1 MSWARKLGGRLP
13 DFADV
18 VRRFP
23 IAVLIMAVFTVWLIV
38 QQLGDGIFGEDEE
51 HIFGGFILCGYIAV
65 IMGLI
70 SEARGW
76 KRPKGLM
83 LGISVGLPTFLV
95 CYLAKHLDFNVPMAI
110 VAAIVFLGNAAAFR
124 KARHDSHVWNFT
136 QKLWTGA
143 IFAAVGCGV
152 FSIGM
157 VAISEAVESLFGV
170 KIDNLTYDVLMPIGL
185 AFLAPI
191 YWMGTLPR
199 YGDVKDVSELSFEAR
214 ALSFLGTWMLAPLVA
229 IYSLIILAYGAK
241 VLIQWELPK
250 GEIATLVTPF
260 LGVGMLV
267 WLMLEPKIMKESGFV
282 RFYRRVWH
290 WVMLP
295 AAILLAIAVFVRIRE
310 YGFTTERFLLMLV
323 SIWAFTQSLWFM
335 VRAETKRDI
344 RVPTGIAA
352 VLLLFGAFVAEPI
365 SLENQFQ
372 RARLAKI
379 QLSDFDADTIVQ
391 NPKAA
396 KTFLGALDFMVRQ
409 EDQKRFNKLLS
420 GVDMPGKYDY
430 EQYEDLIEVLGFK
443 NFHKRTKTRRKVYSV
458 SSKMPIEF
466 SSEMKFYGSFS
477 FVFYGEENKKSPSDI
492 VTSQNGLVLD
502 ITIENQT
509 YPIDFGKVISEISL
523 DYEGDSSIDIKL
535 EPISVMSKEGVSGQV
550 FILNGYF
557 ANHGDA
563 FYDANF
569 DIALVLPN

>member
-1 MSWARKLGGRLP
+1 
-13 DFADV
+13 
-18 VRRFP
+18 
-23 IAVLIMAVFTVWLIV
+23 
-38 QQLGDGIFGEDEE
+38 
-51 HIFGGFILCGYIAV
+51 
-65 IMGLI
+65 
-70 SEARGW
+70 
-76 KRPKGLM
+76 
-83 LGISVGLPTFLV
+83 
-95 CYLAKHLDFNVPMAI
+95 MAI
-110 VAAIVFLGNAAAFR
+110 AAAIVFLGNAAAFR

-229 IYSLIILAYGAK
+229 IYSLIILAYSAK
-241 VLIQWELPK
+241 VLIQWEL
-250 GEIATLVTPF
+250 L
-260 LGVGMLV
+260 
-267 WLMLEPKIMKESGFV
+267 
-282 RFYRRVWH
+282 YRRVWH

-323 SIWAFTQSLWFM
+323 SIWAFAQSLWFM

-352 VLLLFGAFVAEPI
+352 VLLLFGAFAAEPI

>member
-1 MSWARKLGGRLP
+1 
-13 DFADV
+13 
-18 VRRFP
+18 
-23 IAVLIMAVFTVWLIV
+23 
-38 QQLGDGIFGEDEE
+38 
-51 HIFGGFILCGYIAV
+51 
-65 IMGLI
+65 
-70 SEARGW
+70 
-76 KRPKGLM
+76 
-83 LGISVGLPTFLV
+83 
-95 CYLAKHLDFNVPMAI
+95 MAI
-110 VAAIVFLGNAAAFR
+110 AAAIVFLGNAAAFR

-229 IYSLIILAYGAK
+229 IYSLIILAYSAK
-241 VLIQWELPK
+241 VLIQWEL
-250 GEIATLVTPF
+250 
-260 LGVGMLV
+260 
-267 WLMLEPKIMKESGFV
+267 
-282 RFYRRVWH
+282 R
-290 WVMLP
+290 
-295 AAILLAIAVFVRIRE
+295 
-310 YGFTTERFLLMLV
+310 FTTERFLLMLV
-323 SIWAFTQSLWFM
+323 SIWAFAQSLWFM

-352 VLLLFGAFVAEPI
+352 VLLLFGAFAAEPI

-569 DIALVLPN
+569 DIALVLPKARLSGEGFQSLCPVLERRPCGQ